1 MTSCLQKFPSGNESF
16 AEGENDEMSI
26 PNSRER
32 SRLNQWL
39 GTTPY
44 NPSHNISEICNAT
57 GKTKVDIYQKNVV
70 QKLPH
75 KLLKDVRL
83 IQNYKKLGNNTK
95 VLGEDSQEPGLSCR
109 NQTLEGVVKIY
120 LKVDIKVF
128 QSCVV
133 LLDLFTFPEL
143 SEKTKFWSQL
153 HLLSLQPLIF

>member
-1 MTSCLQKFPSGNESF
+1 
-16 AEGENDEMSI
+16 MSI

-83 IQNYKKLGNNTK
+83 RTIKNQEIIQK
-95 VLGEDSQEPGLSCR
+95 
-109 NQTLEGVVKIY
+109 
-120 LKVDIKVF
+120 F
-128 QSCVV
+128 W
-133 LLDLFTFPEL
+133 
-143 SEKTKFWSQL
+143 EKTAK
-153 HLLSLQPLIF
+153 SLVSLAEIKPWKEQSKST